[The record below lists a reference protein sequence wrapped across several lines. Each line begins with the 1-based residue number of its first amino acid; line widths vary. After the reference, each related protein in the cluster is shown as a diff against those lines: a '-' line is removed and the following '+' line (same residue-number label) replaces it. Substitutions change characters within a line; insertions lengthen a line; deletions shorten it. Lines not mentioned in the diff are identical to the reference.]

1 MARKGTRRW
10 SAALVLLLLC
20 CSAFGRDGGPNADS
34 MEASEHPSLAVRS
47 AGPAMPDQ
55 SPPVAPFS
63 RPIRTDVDVVLVAVS
78 VVDPMDRMVTG
89 LTKDNFQ
96 IFEDKKPQQ
105 LSDFSTEDTPISVGV
120 IFDTSGS
127 MADKIDKSK
136 IAVAQFLKTANPA
149 DEFFLISFGDRPEK
163 ISGFT
168 KNVQPLETKLISVDG
183 KGQTSLLDAIYLG
196 LDEMKKAKYSRKALV
211 VISDGGDNHSRYTE
225 NDVRKAVKE
234 SDVQIYS
241 IGIFEDIQNRAR
253 TPEEMAGPG
262 LLSDL
267 GEMTGGRLF
276 TVDNIDNLPATAA
289 KLGREM
295 RSVYVL
301 AYHPDNSHRD
311 GKWRKIS
318 VKLRVP
324 KQILSQLRLFSR
336 SGYYAPVE

>member
-1 MARKGTRRW
+1 
-10 SAALVLLLLC
+10 
-20 CSAFGRDGGPNADS
+20 
-34 MEASEHPSLAVRS
+34 
-47 AGPAMPDQ
+47 
-55 SPPVAPFS
+55 
-63 RPIRTDVDVVLVAVS
+63 
-78 VVDPMDRMVTG
+78 
-89 LTKDNFQ
+89 
-96 IFEDKKPQQ
+96 
-105 LSDFSTEDTPISVGV
+105 
-120 IFDTSGS
+120 